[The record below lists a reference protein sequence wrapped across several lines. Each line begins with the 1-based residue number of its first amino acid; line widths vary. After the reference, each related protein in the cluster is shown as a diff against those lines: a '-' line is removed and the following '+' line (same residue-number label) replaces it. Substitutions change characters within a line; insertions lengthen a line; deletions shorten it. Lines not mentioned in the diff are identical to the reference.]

1 MISEK
6 VRAAL
11 IEKETRR
18 RINNITWEEVK
29 FILNNAKQN
38 EERTFLD
45 IIKKSD
51 SKLLKNKIKDNI
63 APKAMVTIDR
73 YIQNDSFPSEYV
85 KILLKG
91 GNNAS

>member
-63 APKAMVTIDR
+63 GPKAMVTIDR